1 MRTIYSSLLQGTSSG
16 HPSPIDPTHL
26 TQILSTTPSNDLY
39 CFSQDSEILL
49 NVKRFYSLLQ
59 SQRSLSAPQL
69 QQALVSLLSF
79 RSSNM
84 LWSSAVVTVL
94 RCCYLLHP
102 NDAVNDMVADYC
114 FQYVRLLN
122 GPPND
127 PNFLAKKKEGV
138 RWYEGS

>member
-1 MRTIYSSLLQGTSSG
+1 M
-16 HPSPIDPTHL
+16 
-26 TQILSTTPSNDLY
+26 
-39 CFSQDSEILL
+39 
-49 NVKRFYSLLQ
+49 
-59 SQRSLSAPQL
+59 
-69 QQALVSLLSF
+69 
-79 RSSNM
+79 
-84 LWSSAVVTVL
+84 VTVL

-138 RWYEGS
+138 RWYEDS